1 MTALTALCGGFLL
14 AVLWFDLMFDVQVLG
29 LPPGPLPEEV
39 LSSIAGYYR
48 RVTTTANPMGR
59 LVGVFMLILLAGTL
73 RQLIRRSIPRPLSIA
88 ALVFAVPPIVL
99 AMTRIVPNAIRLGER
114 VDPVAVQSALARSIC
129 YEHLACIASIAV
141 FCAIQ
146 LGAAWTVKRATS
158 AGS

>member
-73 RQLIRRSIPRPLSIA
+73 RQLIRRSIPR
-88 ALVFAVPPIVL
+88 
-99 AMTRIVPNAIRLGER
+99 RDGER

-146 LGAAWTVKRATS
+146 LGAAWTAKRATS
-158 AGS
+158 AGA